1 MKHMKK
7 LLVLAVALAL
17 CLMAFAMPAASADSG
32 VKAEFGAFA
41 AEAGDKVFMILPG
54 SGVSSLYSM
63 PAEGGVLTLIE
74 TAPQINDLIAD
85 ANGNIYYLRYT
96 GSVFQALMRMNDG
109 ARSIVAEFAAG
120 EIAHS
125 LSLYNGK
132 LYCLVNGRLMEI
144 DLTLSTARQ
153 VSDRSM
159 TTYTIAD
166 GIVYYESVDD
176 VATYEMSSALNAG
189 ANVTGQSGRLYGML
203 LDGSNDMQQ
212 YDQGV
217 SALYAYGDYIYFH
230 NLNDSYRVTSDTQE
244 WLDGCLY
251 RLNVNTNQT
260 IKVLDEYDWSYR
272 PTDFGL
278 VVYREKALKL
288 YDLSGDKAT
297 EALIYEPDPYNYMA
311 ILDDAAIIYEYN
323 LATPKL
329 TRVPLDGTA
338 PAVLVE
344 GNFRRDSATGEIV
357 TPATTIG
364 TTNNQTDAT
373 TPADNTTTA
382 TGGDTTTTTPATTT
396 TNTTTTT
403 TPTTPTGSV
412 SAANGYTAAGSMTIG
427 ATGDEVTK
435 LQNRLIALGY
445 LSGRADGIYG
455 QKTAAAVRAFQRA
468 AGLTA
473 DGIAGKYTIN
483 AINKDSAPKASSSGT
498 NGSYIFPYS
507 STTKLTRDNVLAID
521 KSLWP
526 YARNE
531 IYARHGY
538 KFDKKKFADYFATKS
553 WYKAGGFSTSDLN
566 SVEWYNME
574 LIAAMEKEFE
584 SSTPSQSSSSS
595 SSSSGSSSSSSSSS
609 SSKLPAAAQAIGA
622 DQYIFPTSSTAKLTK
637 SEIRA
642 IDKSLWPYARNEI
655 YARHGYKFTKE
666 TFKTYFGSKTWYKA
680 GGFNTKDLNDIE
692 WYNMNLISWMEA
704 NEK

>member
-7 LLVLAVALAL
+7 LLVLVVALAL
-17 CLMAFAMPAASADSG
+17 CLAAYATPSASADSG

-41 AEAGDKVFMILPG
+41 AEAGNKLFMILPG

-74 TAPQINDLIAD
+74 TAAQINDLLSD
-85 ANGNIYYLRYT
+85 VNGNVYYLRYT
-96 GSVFQALMRMNDG
+96 GSVFQAIMRMSDG
-109 ARSIVAEFAAG
+109 ARSIVAEFAPG

-176 VATYEMSSALNAG
+176 VATYEMSSALTAG
-189 ANVTGQSGRLYGML
+189 GNVTGQSGRLYGMM

-212 YDQGV
+212 FNQGV

-260 IKVLDEYDWSYR
+260 IKVLSEYDWSYR
-272 PTDFGL
+272 PTDYGL
-278 VVYREKALKL
+278 VVYREKALSL
-288 YDLSGDKAT
+288 SDLSGDKST

-311 ILDDAAIIYEYN
+311 ILKDSVIVYEYN
-323 LATPKL
+323 LETPKL
-329 TRVPLDGTA
+329 TRVPLNGAA
-338 PAVLVE
+338 PTVLVE

-357 TPATTIG
+357 TPATTMG
-364 TTNNQTDAT
+364 GQTTTETTTPTEAT
-373 TPADNTTTA
+373 TPVTGATTT
-382 TGGDTTTTTPATTT
+382 TTTTTTPATTGAGT
-396 TNTTTTT
+396 AS
-403 TPTTPTGSV
+403 TGTGAS
-412 SAANGYTAAGSMTIG
+412 SSGYTAAGSMTIG

-445 LSGRADGIYG
+445 LSGKADGVYG

-468 AGLTA
+468 AGLTV
-473 DGIAGKYTIN
+473 DGIAGKATIN
-483 AINKDSAPKASSSGT
+483 AINKDSAPRASSSGT
-498 NGSYIFPYS
+498 DGSYIFPNS
-507 STTKLTRDNVLAID
+507 SSVKLTRSDVLSID

-538 KFDKKKFADYFATKS
+538 VFDKKKYADYFATKS
-553 WYKAGGFSTSDLN
+553 WYKAGGFKTSDLN

-574 LIAAMEKEFE
+574 LIAGMEKEFE
-584 SSTPSQSSSSS
+584 NS
-595 SSSSGSSSSSSSSS
+595 SSSSGSSGSSSGSGSSGSSSG

-622 DQYIFPTSSTAKLTK
+622 DQYIFPNSSTVKLTK
-637 SEIRA
+637 SDIRSV
-642 IDKSLWPYARNEI
+642 DKSLWPYARNEI

-666 TFKTYFGSKTWYKA
+666 TYKTYFGSKTWYKA

-692 WYNMNLISWMEA
+692 WYNMNLIATMEA